1 MKPDLYT
8 KAVLTIIAACLV
20 WLCVGGVTPTALAQA
35 PALQQ
40 PTRVLLVDEKNV
52 PLQTAQGLRVNVGTQ
67 ALPVSVT
74 NPSVSVAVTNPSFAV
89 ALTAIE
95 RRGSWQPIDVRVMRE
110 PPTLQPTP

>member
-35 PALQQ
+35 PAMPP
-40 PTRVLLVDEKNV
+40 PTRVLLVDERNV
-52 PLQTAQGLRVNVGTQ
+52 PLPTAQGLHVNVGPQ
-67 ALPVSVT
+67 GLPVLVT
-74 NPSVSVAVTNPSFAV
+74 NPTVSV